1 MIRNLMLLAVF
12 ALGAVFMAYH
22 PEYIDYV
29 KEKWE
34 DTKEASIDFKDDLKD
49 GAQDLG
55 KLKDSK

>member
-1 MIRNLMLLAVF
+1 MIRNIILLVVF

-34 DTKEASIDFKDDLKD
+34 VTSETSKDYIDDMKEGAKGLGDLK
-49 GAQDLG
+49 
-55 KLKDSK
+55 K

>member
-1 MIRNLMLLAVF
+1 MIRNIILVIVF

-34 DTKEASIDFKDDLKD
+34 ITKETSKEYIDDLKKGD
-49 GAQDLG
+49 NDLG
-55 KLKDSK
+55 DIVKQ